1 MSQKSVVAYKDGKF
15 QYFNSITSCAK
26 SVELDV
32 HTVINLVNHRKTS
45 AGVSRKSLGGYQIVL
60 EKEINLIDKA
70 FVPEVHAK
78 PVGGRIRGTNGE
90 ETREFDSQNQ
100 AERELHISRPS
111 IRHSLQT
118 GKATKG
124 WNFEFIK
131 GGEQYDQQEEI

>member
-1 MSQKSVVAYKDGKF
+1 MTETAVQNYNFEGNDVGTLSMDGEPWFVGKDIASALEYKNTKKALKDHVDSEDKIVGER
-15 QYFNSITSCAK
+15 NVTPSIMDS
-26 SVELDV
+26 
-32 HTVINLVNHRKTS
+32 
-45 AGVSRKSLGGYQIVL
+45 
-60 EKEINLIDKA
+60 LIDKS

-90 ETREFDSQNQ
+90 DTREFDSQNQ

-124 WNFEFIK
+124 WNFEFIN
-131 GGEQYDQQEEI
+131 EDN